1 MAKKPSRSTR
11 EQSQKRE
18 NTARDRDM
26 PAMREREP
34 VGGGG
39 PWPER
44 GRGAG
49 EPEPGISSA
58 RLRPMMPSGGLQRA
72 PGPFPL
78 DNLTYD
84 LITVLHEKSKGLE
97 AFEKYL
103 EHARDDY
110 DLRLTLEDIRE
121 QDERA
126 IAELRDHLYRIIMQR
141 RGLAA

>member
-1 MAKKPSRSTR
+1 MAKKKRAKSTR
-11 EQSQKRE
+11 ESGHPELRTMGGQIPVRG
-18 NTARDRDM
+18 
-26 PAMREREP
+26 EREP

-49 EPEPGISSA
+49 EVEPGTSSA
-58 RLRPMMPSGGLQRA
+58 RLSAIPAPRPHRA
-72 PGPFPL
+72 PEPFPL

-84 LITVLHEKSKGLE
+84 LITILHEKSKGLE

-103 EHARDDY
+103 EDARDDQ
-110 DLRLTLEDIRE
+110 DLLLTLEDIRE

-126 IAELRDHLYRIIMQR
+126 ITELRDHLYRIIMQR
-141 RGLAA
+141 RGMAA